1 MRLWQICSTTQQE
14 FYRQSCELKA
24 FEKKKILFYS
34 LKFLKRE

>member
-14 FYRQSCELKA
+14 FYHQSCELKA
-24 FEKKKILFYS
+24 FEKKIVFYL